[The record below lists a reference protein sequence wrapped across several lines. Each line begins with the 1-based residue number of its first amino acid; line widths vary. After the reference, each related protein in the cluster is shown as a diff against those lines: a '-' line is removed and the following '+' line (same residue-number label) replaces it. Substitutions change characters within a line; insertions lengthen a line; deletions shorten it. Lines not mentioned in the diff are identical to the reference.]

1 MRIRVVLSFA
11 YLFLSSLPSYAA
23 DTPIIGFLNTASKE
37 SSQRLVTAFQAGLA
51 DAGRVEG
58 RNVTVDYQFAE
69 GDVNRMRTIVEDFKQ
84 RKVDLIVA
92 SGGSPA
98 ALQAKAVTSV
108 IPIVF
113 QVGVDPVAVGLVD
126 SLARP
131 SGNIT
136 GATMLAVELGSKRL
150 EILREV
156 IPTAKKIAFLVNPA
170 SPGASI
176 LTGDMEAATRGLGL
190 KLHVVNASSASEID
204 SAFSLLSKSND
215 DALVIGA
222 DPLFNG
228 LSAKLAGLA
237 VQHRLPAIYQFH
249 EFAEAGGL
257 ISYGGSI
264 TDAYRQAGS
273 YAARILSGDKPSAL
287 PIQQSTKL
295 ELIINAKTA
304 KILGIA
310 VSPSVIARADE
321 VVE

>member
-1 MRIRVVLSFA
+1 MRNEVLLTCA
-11 YLFLSSLPSYAA
+11 CLFLSSLACNAA
-23 DTPIIGFLNTASKE
+23 DGPTIGFLNTASKV
-37 SSQRLVTAFQAGLA
+37 SSQRLVKSFQAGLA
-51 DAGRVEG
+51 DGGRIEG
-58 RNVTVDYQFAE
+58 RNVTINYQFAE
-69 GDVNRMRTIVEDFKQ
+69 GDVDRMRAIVEDFKQ
-84 RKVDLIVA
+84 SKVDLIVA

-131 SGNIT
+131 SGNVT
-136 GATMLAVELGSKRL
+136 GATMLAVELGPKRL

-156 IPTAKKIAFLVNPA
+156 VPAAKKIAFLVNPA
-170 SPGASI
+170 SPGAST
-176 LTGDMEAATRGLGL
+176 LKGDMQAATKRLGL
-190 KLHVVNASSASEID
+190 ELHVINASSASEIEG
-204 SAFSLLSKSND
+204 AFPLLSKSNC

-237 VQHRLPAIYQFH
+237 IQHRLPAIYQFQ

-273 YAARILSGDKPSAL
+273 YAARILNGDKPSDL

-310 VSPSVIARADE
+310 ISPSVLARADE